1 MVNIIIKEVIDVRI
15 LEKLIIL
22 IVYDVLDVSNFIF

>member
-22 IVYDVLDVSNFIF
+22 IVYDGLDVSNFIF

>member
-1 MVNIIIKEVIDVRI
+1 MVNIIIKEVIEVRI

-22 IVYDVLDVSNFIF
+22 WIYDVLDVCNFIF

>member
-1 MVNIIIKEVIDVRI
+1 MVNIIIKEVIEVRI

-22 IVYDVLDVSNFIF
+22 WIYDVLDVCSFIF